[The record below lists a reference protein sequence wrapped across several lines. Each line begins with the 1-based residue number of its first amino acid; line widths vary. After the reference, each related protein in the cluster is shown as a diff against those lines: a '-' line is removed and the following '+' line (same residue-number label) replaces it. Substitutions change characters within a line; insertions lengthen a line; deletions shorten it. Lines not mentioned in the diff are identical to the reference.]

1 VGGALYNNRWH
12 RDAQRFVRRHS
23 RELGA
28 LPVWLF
34 SSGPLGDAEQQSDI
48 PPVRGVARLMHR
60 IGARGHETFGGRL
73 LPDPPGFLAPAMVK
87 TWAGDWRA
95 TTRLNAGSRRS
106 RPSWRQRPAGRSTAP
121 KVRCHTPHEGDPRNG
136 AGPRRCGKGGRPAR
150 GRLPR
155 VSAIPSQPAEPA
167 RLEHQAVR
175 GERDDGAVNGVAGL
189 DESGDLLEVTALEC

>member
-1 VGGALYNNRWH
+1 VIVGGALYNNRWH

-87 TWAGDWRA
+87 TWAGDWRDHDQVERWVAEITTELEA
-95 TTRLNAGSRRS
+95 TACRAVDSTEGSL
-106 RPSWRQRPAGRSTAP
+106 
-121 KVRCHTPHEGDPRNG
+121 PH
-136 AGPRRCGKGGRPAR
+136 A
-150 GRLPR
+150 
-155 VSAIPSQPAEPA
+155 
-167 RLEHQAVR
+167 
-175 GERDDGAVNGVAGL
+175 
-189 DESGDLLEVTALEC
+189 T